1 MEPCYKM
8 LSLRRKLPL
17 FAFSS
22 NMGMQ
27 LCSHSPQIWVCNNLR
42 LGLGGKKSCYL
53 YYKVSSLCLWTIC
66 FKLFARRADP
76 CAVSKDNNQTPWQIA
91 VSRDDQGEMLSILKE
106 FATLP
111 DSVKFEALSQLVY
124 IDNSEGEWRKE
135 QFKKLLESLPV
146 DLVRAYIVYYIFY
159 SSSPLSTRYDKN

>member
-1 MEPCYKM
+1 MEAFCKM
-8 LSLRRKLPL
+8 LSLRGKLPL
-17 FAFSS
+17 FGFSS
-22 NMGMQ
+22 NMGMHATT
-27 LCSHSPQIWVCNNLR
+27 LGWVWVA
-42 LGLGGKKSCYL
+42 KKFCYL
-53 YYKVSSLCLWTIC
+53 YYNVCSLCLWKI
-66 FKLFARRADP
+66 FLKLFTRRADP

-91 VSRDDQGEMLSILKE
+91 VSRDDQGEMLGILKE

-111 DSVKFEALSQLVY
+111 DSVKFEALSKLVY

-159 SSSPLSTRYDKN
+159 SSTPLSTRYEKINTS